1 MPEALQIVLWTA
13 SAPLRFPAA
22 VDKRMEQ
29 PTNIQGADISLD
41 PGMAQ
46 QMPSPQ
52 AVVRAVK
59 RNNIVITFK
68 SSQWLFY

>member
-13 SAPLRFPAA
+13 SALLRFPAA

-29 PTNIQGADISLD
+29 ATNIQRTNTSPD
-41 PGMAQ
+41 PAMAQ
-46 QMPSPQ
+46 QMPSPR

-68 SSQWLFY
+68 SSQ